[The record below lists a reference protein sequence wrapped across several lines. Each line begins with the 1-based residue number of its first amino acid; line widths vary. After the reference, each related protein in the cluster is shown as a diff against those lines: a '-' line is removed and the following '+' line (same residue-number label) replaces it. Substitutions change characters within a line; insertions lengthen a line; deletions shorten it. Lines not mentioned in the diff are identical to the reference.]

1 MIYNHTPLAGEPT
14 HLGEILRE
22 EIQARDTSLA
32 AVSQASGIDYQTL
45 EDIVF
50 ERKGVNATVAHGLEK
65 ALGIERDFWLN
76 IQDQYDTDIA
86 YQEERKKD
94 RILASIGKRIS
105 DFFGNRHEH
114 GSVSPS
120 LPPLA

>member
-14 HLGEILRE
+14 HVGAILRE

>member
-14 HLGEILRE
+14 HVGEILRE
-22 EIQARDTSLA
+22 EIQARATSLA